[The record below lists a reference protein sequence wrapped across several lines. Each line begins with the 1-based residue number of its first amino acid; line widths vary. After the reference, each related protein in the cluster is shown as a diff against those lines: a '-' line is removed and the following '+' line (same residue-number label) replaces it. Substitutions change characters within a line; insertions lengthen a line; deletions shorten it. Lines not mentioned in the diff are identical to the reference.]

1 VRERL
6 ADRPPRPLADA
17 PTGPLSDAADELAR
31 DWLVEL
37 LARLPLPE
45 VGSLELEPLAAGAPD
60 VCRAVVAA
68 LADDD
73 ALAEL
78 RRGGGLERQL
88 TSVCKAA
95 SSGRIAALP
104 AAVESLRRVMWSAA
118 LGALGARPP
127 ADLVAA
133 LSDRL
138 AHVCATVCATVTATA
153 LGATAL
159 ADAPSATFPA
169 DAPSATAP
177 ADAPS
182 ATAPADAP
190 SAIAAMPD
198 FVVHDARRAAE
209 PKPSG
214 WNAEL
219 FAALAGDEVRSL
231 LLVDVDGHER
241 LLAADGRAALQ
252 LAEKALVRNL
262 VDDATMVPERIGRYW
277 VVSGCGADETATEF
291 ARRLADA
298 VAGGAGHL
306 GVPLTAS
313 IGFTLLDAPF
323 RALGKLGPDAEP
335 LAAELCDRAEEA
347 MLSAR
352 AAGAGIDSR

>member
-45 VGSLELEPLAAGAPD
+45 VSSLELGPLAAGAPD
-60 VCRAVVAA
+60 ICRAVVAA

-73 ALAEL
+73 ALAKL
-78 RRGGGLERQL
+78 RRGGDLEPQL
-88 TSVCKAA
+88 TVVCTAAA
-95 SSGRIAALP
+95 SGRAAALP
-104 AAVESLRRVMWSAA
+104 AAVESLRRVVWSAA

-138 AHVCATVCATVTATA
+138 AHVCATICATVTARA
-153 LGATAL
+153 LGATAGADVATAA
-159 ADAPSATFPA
+159 ADALPPTTAAEPPA
-169 DAPSATAP
+169 PT
-177 ADAPS
+177 
-182 ATAPADAP
+182 
-190 SAIAAMPD
+190 AAMPE
-198 FVVHDARRAAE
+198 FAVHDARRAGPAE
-209 PKPSG
+209 RSG
-214 WNAEL
+214 WDAEL
-219 FAALAGDEVRSL
+219 LAALNEDEVHSL

-252 LAEKALVRNL
+252 RAEKKLVRKL
-262 VDDATMVPERIGRYW
+262 VDDATMVRERLGRYW
-277 VVSGCGADETATEF
+277 VVSGCRGDEAAIEF
-291 ARRLADA
+291 ARRLAEA
-298 VAGGAGHL
+298 VAGGPGHF

-313 IGFTLLDAPF
+313 IGFTLLDAPVGVNGV
-323 RALGKLGPDAEP
+323 LGTDAEGV
-335 LAAELCDRAEEA
+335 AAGLRERAEEA